1 MSKPTTSHSE
11 SVHGSPP
18 DGEEALEPTREPA
31 RDADRELP
39 PELEAIADRVP
50 GPDPIGEALPD
61 GLALARVISVTAE
74 GVDVR
79 VGDRFAR
86 AELDGALD
94 PVVLRTALERGE
106 PVLVERLA
114 GRVTIVGAL
123 RVQATPG
130 VDKMREIHLE
140 AETIHLT
147 GKKEVVVKSGLA
159 AMAVRAV
166 GEIETY
172 AERIVSRAEGVHK
185 IIGRMLRLN

>member
-1 MSKPTTSHSE
+1 MSKPNTSPSE
-11 SVHGSPP
+11 S
-18 DGEEALEPTREPA
+18 LEPTDEPA
-31 RDADRELP
+31 HDASRKEARSSELP
-39 PELEAIADRVP
+39 PELEAIADRAPAADPGVP
-50 GPDPIGEALPD
+50 PLPD
-61 GLALARVISVTAE
+61 GLALARVLAISTE

-86 AELDGALD
+86 AEIDGALD
-94 PVVLRTALERGE
+94 PAVLRTALERGE
-106 PVLVERLA
+106 PVLVERVD
-114 GRVTIVGAL
+114 GKVTIVGAL

-130 VDKMREIHLE
+130 IDRMREIHLE
-140 AETIHLT
+140 AESIHLT
-147 GKKEVVVKSGLA
+147 GRKEVVVKSGLA

>member
-1 MSKPTTSHSE
+1 MSKPITSHSE
-11 SVHGSPP
+11 S
-18 DGEEALEPTREPA
+18 LEPTDEPA
-31 RDADRELP
+31 LDASREAGAPTELP
-39 PELEAIADRVP
+39 PELEAIADRAP
-50 GPDPIGEALPD
+50 SPDPVGEPLPD
-61 GLALARVISVTAE
+61 GLALARVLAISAE

-86 AELDGALD
+86 AEIDGALD
-94 PVVLRTALERGE
+94 PAVLRTALERGE
-106 PVLVERLA
+106 PVLVERMS

-140 AETIHLT
+140 AESIHLT
-147 GKKEVVVKSGLA
+147 AKKEVVVKSGLA